1 MLRGAT
7 GPRGIQGVQGV
18 QGQRGAI
25 GPQGMQGIQ
34 GQKGDPGPVGRSAD
48 IPNLQNVIDRNINT
62 KLNNYVKKDELENIK
77 QSIYN
82 VTIKEKLAGLDIVK
96 INQGLKEL
104 DNLMKDA
111 KKIDLTELERRIAS
125 ISKKI
130 DPLNKKIN
138 GMLRVLGKL
147 Q

>member
-7 GPRGIQGVQGV
+7 GPIGSQGI
-18 QGQRGAI
+18 QGQRGAT